1 MAFDILALFG
11 IVLLVSLVVALVIAW
26 FTYRWFKRLP
36 KKTKLLLLAALIV
49 AGALLLEVG
58 IGELL
63 WILAAV
69 FWIRDN
75 LGR

>member
-1 MAFDILALFG
+1 MIDVLTLFG
-11 IVLLVSLVVALVIAW
+11 VVLVVSLVVALLIAW
-26 FTYRWFKRLP
+26 FTYRWFSRLP
-36 KKTKLLLLAALIV
+36 KRTKYVLLAVLLV
-49 AGALLLEVG
+49 AGAFLLEVG